1 MKAMRRFAAL
11 TGMLLG
17 LAACGALDKPTD
29 FDRHRFSQ
37 LLVPYDRPG
46 VMYFDVRFTAEYPQ
60 DDAAADAVRM
70 SWLDG
75 WLRQRG
81 VCPAGAEVLQKRAFD
96 YLEDNPAR
104 YDERWEIS
112 CRAPAP

>member
-1 MKAMRRFAAL
+1 MKAARLVAAL
-11 TGMLLG
+11 PATLLG
-17 LAACGALDKPTD
+17 LTACGALDKPSD

-46 VMYFDVRFTAEYPQ
+46 VMYFDVRFTAEYPRGE
-60 DDAAADAVRM
+60 AAADAVRM

-104 YDERWEIS
+104 YDERWEVS
-112 CRAPAP
+112 CRASAP

>member
-1 MKAMRRFAAL
+1 MRAA
-11 TGMLLG
+11 TRRPAITAALLG
-17 LAACGALDKPTD
+17 LSACGTLDQPSD

-60 DDAAADAVRM
+60 GEAAADAVRM

-81 VCPAGAEVLQKRAFD
+81 VCPAGAEVLEKRPFD

-104 YDERWEIS
+104 YDERWEIH
-112 CRAPAP
+112 CRAAVP